1 MDPQEFWEGMNA
13 YLDQR
18 PIFLTD
24 DEKRNPLSLIENIC
38 NRDTLFNQRKVIHEL
53 QHTAD
58 QLDKL
63 TLQERF
69 SLHNTTLEVLR
80 LLEACHR
87 FKDLRRAG
95 RVEYSINPS

>member
-1 MDPQEFWEGMNA
+1 MDPLEFWDGMNA

-53 QHTAD
+53 QQTAER
-58 QLDKL
+58 L
-63 TLQERF
+63 TKSTFEERF
-69 SLHNTTLEVLR
+69 SMHNTTMEILR

-95 RVEYSINPS
+95 RVEYSISPS